1 VFGWWGEGKAKNDLT
16 DQALVIFI
24 KVIVLISRPKKII
37 IMTKLILSTVLL
49 SFVYAF
55 SQNIKIKWGEF
66 DKFKGL
72 PISNI
77 LPISENEYFD
87 LNFKPQGMALTYST
101 LKFFPI
107 IRVFKNNALVNEI
120 KFEGTA
126 PGKNET
132 FEYFELI
139 DGKAYLFTTTREKE
153 ERNFYA
159 YEIDKT
165 LKIGKPMKLMS
176 HSRESRESIEFKL
189 SVSDNGQFF
198 AVLLELEDKKNDEER
213 FEYEIFTKNFNSVK
227 KGKYTLPHPRKECDL
242 AQHHISNN
250 GDYFVSYKVYETNKS
265 GKVRD
270 LNKLKKVVIRQL
282 SSEKV
287 DDYEIKPE
295 SGLVKKVY
303 FKTNENGNL
312 TLTGLWGDEKTT
324 VKGVFTMIIDFSNK
338 KIENE
343 EFYEFDKK
351 FIVEAYPTKQ
361 KEQYEK
367 AQKAGKTN
375 DSQSPSL
382 FSYVFREMIPL
393 ADGSALVLM
402 EQSYVYERT
411 TRDSKGNVSTVFVY
425 NENGII
431 AYKIDP
437 DGSIAWTTYIH
448 KEQATTNDGG
458 YAISFGHVYDNNKI
472 TLFFHDNKQNYS
484 SSGKYNKQR
493 NRASFMKK
501 NYCFAQA
508 TISISSGDVSR
519 SIVHDLKTGEGFVLP
534 RETMRLSQTNKG
546 VLIMVKKFNKPQKR
560 YGIVTI

>member
-1 VFGWWGEGKAKNDLT
+1 
-16 DQALVIFI
+16 
-24 KVIVLISRPKKII
+24 
-37 IMTKLILSTVLL
+37 MTKLILTAVFF
-49 SFVYAF
+49 SFAYGF

-72 PISNI
+72 PVSNI
-77 LPISENEYFD
+77 LPINENEYFD

-107 IRVFKNNALVNEI
+107 IRVFKNNELVNEL

-126 PGKNET
+126 PGRNEM

-139 DGKAYLFTTTREKE
+139 DGKAFMFTTTREKDE
-153 ERNFYA
+153 INFYA

-165 LKIGKPMKLMS
+165 LKVGKPIKLMS
-176 HSRESRESIEFKL
+176 HTKEARESVDFNL
-189 SVSDNGQFF
+189 SVSENGQFF
-198 AVLLELEDKKNDEER
+198 AVLLTLEDKKNDEER
-213 FEYEIFTKNFNSVK
+213 YEYEIFTKNFNSTK
-227 KGKYTLPHPRKECDL
+227 KGKYTIPHPRKECDVE
-242 AQHHISNN
+242 QHHISNK
-250 GDYFVSYKVYETNKS
+250 GDYFVSYKVYETNDK

-270 LNKLKKVVIRQL
+270 LSKLKKVVVQQL
-282 SSEKV
+282 SGEKV

-303 FKTNENGNL
+303 FKTNENGKL
-312 TLTGLWGDEKTT
+312 TLTGMWGDEKNA
-324 VKGVFTMIIDFSNK
+324 VKGVFTLIIDFDNK

-343 EFYEFDKK
+343 QFFEFDKK
-351 FIVEAYPTKQ
+351 FILDTYPVKQ
-361 KEQYEK
+361 KEKYDK

-375 DSQSPSL
+375 ESDSPSL
-382 FSYVFREMIPL
+382 YNYKFREMIPL

-402 EQSYVYERT
+402 EQSFMYVRT
-411 TRDSKGNVSTVFVY
+411 TTDSKGNTSTVYVY

-431 AYKIDP
+431 AYKIEA
-437 DGSIAWTTYIH
+437 DGHIYWATYIH

-458 YAISFGHVYDNNKI
+458 FAISFGHVYDDKKA
-472 TLFFHDNKQNYS
+472 TLFFHDNRQNYG

-493 NRASFMKK
+493 HRATFMKK

-508 TISISSGDVSR
+508 TIDLSSGEVSR
-519 SIVHDLKTGEGFVLP
+519 SMVHDLKTGLGFVIP
-534 RETMRLSQTNKG
+534 RDTRRLGQSNKG
-546 VLIMVKKFNKPQKR
+546 VMVMVKKFNKSQKR